1 MCLLRIRG
9 LLTYRH
15 AIRRALV
22 PFHKDLR
29 LAGLLPPVDAPHH
42 MRVMEWKSFREGVVL
57 RSDVNTGSFID
68 VGLYETVRSVNDHI
82 MSRDVCRIL
91 CVSDLQMIMHHFL
104 LDLLKYCPLQEAHVS
119 QALQPGMRVT
129 LHMGAS
135 PDNQTLDDGSEVL
148 NAQVVSPDEP
158 RRSSGLYWGATTRI
172 ARGISAVFSEC
183 PYEVCGLLLMHCEC
197 VAA

>member
-1 MCLLRIRG
+1 ML
-9 LLTYRH
+9 
-15 AIRRALV
+15 
-22 PFHKDLR
+22 
-29 LAGLLPPVDAPHH
+29 
-42 MRVMEWKSFREGVVL
+42 GV
-57 RSDVNTGSFID
+57 
-68 VGLYETVRSVNDHI
+68 
-82 MSRDVCRIL
+82 
-91 CVSDLQMIMHHFL
+91 
-104 LDLLKYCPLQEAHVS
+104 PLQEAHVS

-183 PYEVCGLLLMHCEC
+183 PYEVRTMPLMQCAC
-197 VAA
+197 VAAYRNIPGKYLIDATIQYRKYIGMHIISISVMILTNCNERRE